1 MKLFAPLM
9 IALGMGL
16 AAPVMAQ
23 APAPATPVVAE
34 QQTATANATAPAAA
48 GNAAAAPAVAGPEL
62 PKPQD
67 HIGQPTSG
75 AIGIQ
80 PQVTTNGEY
89 ALWFHNDI
97 LMPVITL
104 ISIFVLALLI
114 WTIVRYNRRAN
125 QVPSKTAHHTWL
137 EVAWTLVPVLILVA
151 IAVPSISLLAAQ
163 YKPAGKDALT
173 IKAIGNQWYWSYEY
187 PDNGGFEVVSNM
199 LPDDKAKAAGKPRL
213 LGTDNAIVIPVNT
226 TIRLLTTGND
236 VIHSWA
242 VPAFWTKMDA
252 VPGRVNET
260 TFKVDRI
267 GTYYGQCSELCGAR
281 HGFMP
286 IEVSV
291 VSKADFDRWV
301 LSKGGKVSN
310 GSADSA
316 AKAANAEAGGGGQ
329 ALQAPVVGN
338 ASGTAMNTTAPDN
351 ATTPAKATGTA
362 PANAATANN

>member
-16 AAPVMAQ
+16 AVPAAAQ
-23 APAPATPVVAE
+23 APAATPVVAE
-34 QQTATANATAPAAA
+34 QEAATNAAAPAAA
-48 GNAAAAPAVAGPEL
+48 AAPKVAGPEL

-80 PQVTTNGEY
+80 PQVTVNGER
-89 ALWFHNDI
+89 ALWMHDI
-97 LMPVITL
+97 LLMPLITI
-104 ISIFVLALLI
+104 ISVFVLLLLFWVI
-114 WTIVRYNRRAN
+114 FRYRRNAN
-125 QVPSKTAHHTWL
+125 PVASTNAHHTWL
-137 EVAWTLVPVLILVA
+137 EVAWTLIPVLILVA
-151 IAVPSISLLAAQ
+151 VAIPSISLLAAQ

-187 PDNGGFEVVSNM
+187 PDNGGFEVVANM

-213 LGTDNAIVIPVNT
+213 LGTDNPIVIPVNT

-252 VPGRVNET
+252 VPGRTNET

-291 VSKADFDRWV
+291 VSKADFDKWV
-301 LSKGGKVSN
+301 LSKGGKVSG
-310 GSADSA
+310 GSAESA

-329 ALQAPVVGN
+329 ALQAPVTGN
-338 ASGTAMNTTAPDN
+338 ASDTASNTTAPDN
-351 ATTPAKATGTA
+351 ATVPATAKGTA
-362 PANAATANN
+362 PANAATANH

>member
-1 MKLFAPLM
+1 MKLFAPLI
-9 IALGMGL
+9 IALGIGL
-16 AAPVMAQ
+16 AAPVAAQ
-23 APAPATPVVAE
+23 APAATPVVAE
-34 QQTATANATAPAAA
+34 QQAAA
-48 GNAAAAPAVAGPEL
+48 ANAAAPAVAAAPAPAGPAL
-62 PKPQD
+62 PRTED

-80 PQVTTNGEY
+80 PQVTENGER
-89 ALWFHNDI
+89 ALWMHDAL
-97 LMPVITL
+97 LMPLIVAISVLVLVLLFIVI
-104 ISIFVLALLI
+104 FK
-114 WTIVRYNRRAN
+114 YRRGAN
-125 QVPSKTAHHTWL
+125 PVASTTAHHTWL
-137 EVAWTLVPVLILVA
+137 EVAWTLIPVLILVA
-151 IAVPSISLLAAQ
+151 IAIPSISLLAAQ

-187 PDNGGFEVVSNM
+187 PDNGGFEVVANM
-199 LPDDKAKAAGKPRL
+199 LPDDKARAAGKPRL

-291 VSKADFDRWV
+291 VSKADFNAWV
-301 LSKGGKVSN
+301 LSKGGTPSTGN
-310 GSADSA
+310 AASA

-329 ALQAPVVGN
+329 ALQAPETGN
-338 ASGTAMNTTAPDN
+338 AASTALNTTAPDN
-351 ATTPAKATGTA
+351 ATIPAKTAGTA
-362 PANAATANN
+362 PANAATSNN

>member
-16 AAPVMAQ
+16 AAPVAAQ
-23 APAPATPVVAE
+23 APAAPAATPVVAE
-34 QQTATANATAPAAA
+34 QQAAPAAPAAA
-48 GNAAAAPAVAGPEL
+48 ASVAKPEGPML
-62 PKPQD
+62 PKPVD
-67 HIGQPTSG
+67 HIGQPTAG

-80 PQVTTNGEY
+80 PQVTENGKR
-89 ALWFHNDI
+89 ALWMHDDLLI
-97 LMPVITL
+97 PVITV
-104 ISIFVLALLI
+104 ISVFVLILLI
-114 WTIVRYNRRAN
+114 WTMLRYSRRAN
-125 QVPSKTAHHTWL
+125 PVPSTTTHHTWL

-151 IAVPSISLLAAQ
+151 IAIPSISLLAAQ

-173 IKAIGNQWYWSYEY
+173 LKAIGNQWYWSYEY

-291 VSKADFDRWV
+291 VSKADFDKWV
-301 LSKGGKVSN
+301 LSKGGTVSN
-310 GSADSA
+310 GSAATA

-329 ALQAPVVGN
+329 ALQAPAAGN
-338 ASGTAMNTTAPDN
+338 APDSALNATAPDN

-362 PANAATANN
+362 PANAATANR